1 MCRIRIVCAG
11 CIFQFMSWDLLCKL
25 LLLKSG
31 TKLVPVCG
39 LSPCF
44 TPFTAHRSKSSN
56 VLLPSSSGGGGRPQA
71 EILLMDVKKLWRLID
86 PSLPPLKTVP
96 QMDRQLIG
104 RHANLPI
111 ITLMINYLLTMI
123 ESFQPIPC
131 ENTSRS
137 KSASKTTKPLQRR
150 LKDLSKHL

>member
-1 MCRIRIVCAG
+1 MADPPVLPPFYRPPIKIEQCFIAIKQWRWWQTAG
-11 CIFQFMSWDLLCKL
+11 GDF
-25 LLLKSG
+25 
-31 TKLVPVCG
+31 V
-39 LSPCF
+39 
-44 TPFTAHRSKSSN
+44 
-56 VLLPSSSGGGGRPQA
+56 
-71 EILLMDVKKLWRLID
+71 MDVKKLWRLID

>member
-86 PSLPPLKTVP
+86 PSLPPLKTVL
-96 QMDRQLIG
+96 QMDRHLIG

-111 ITLMINYLLTMI
+111 IAANDQLPR
-123 ESFQPIPC
+123 E
-131 ENTSRS
+131 R
-137 KSASKTTKPLQRR
+137 
-150 LKDLSKHL
+150 